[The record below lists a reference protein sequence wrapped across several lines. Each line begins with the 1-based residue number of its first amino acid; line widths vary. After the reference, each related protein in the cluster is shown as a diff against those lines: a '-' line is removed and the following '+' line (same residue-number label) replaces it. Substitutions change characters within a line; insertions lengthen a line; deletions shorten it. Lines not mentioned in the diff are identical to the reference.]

1 MDMEEYFDYTQEK
14 LKKII
19 KEVKGIGVSDYHPM
33 IKKACKDG
41 ELKDMPE
48 DVALEME
55 KHFSME
61 DLN

>member
-33 IKKACKDG
+33 IKKGKSNPKLIPVNKLCFNDQAD
-41 ELKDMPE
+41 
-48 DVALEME
+48 
-55 KHFSME
+55 
-61 DLN
+61 